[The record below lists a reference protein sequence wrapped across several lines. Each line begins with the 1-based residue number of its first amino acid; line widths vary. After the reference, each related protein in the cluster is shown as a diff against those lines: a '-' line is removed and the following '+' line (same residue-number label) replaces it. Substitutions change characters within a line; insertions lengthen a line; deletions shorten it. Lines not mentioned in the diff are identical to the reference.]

1 MKLVEESFK
10 KRNFIEKNKNYL
22 SKNNFSLSCYL
33 SEVNRQSLRQLLIAF
48 LRERVLENYYQAGN
62 LIFKLSRLNA
72 SICVSQ
78 VKLNSLFRFT
88 EFEKVYLI
96 DRKKNITELITD
108 PIHLLEIVKT
118 ELDTIFDIEQW
129 EKVTRE
135 VNNHIQNTILIT
147 RQKDKLRTELFPFY
161 SETHKNYFSELS
173 EKNKNLLDYSFKFE
187 QLSFNGHPY
196 HPFAKTK
203 VGFSTDDIL
212 RYTTEFRPKVFILLA
227 AVRKKSMCMETTHSK
242 FVFTEWF
249 SEYYPNAWNSWVN
262 ELEKNNLN
270 QEDYIPFPVHP
281 WQAANMVR
289 NLFADY
295 IMSNNIIFFDS
306 VGISASPTSSFRTL
320 APIENWYAPYIKLPI
335 GIYASGVFR
344 ALSVNS
350 IKNTPKITHIMKNIL
365 LKEPH
370 ISERLAILP
379 EVCGLYLNA
388 VDDDKARH
396 FTVIFRENVIN
407 YLSNEEIAVVVSALF
422 EKSLE
427 SNSSLFVELIKL
439 AGCLDYEGALN
450 YFNKY
455 VDLVLGSYLDLYL
468 VYGIALEG
476 HQQNTLAIFQNGNIK
491 RFIARDFDGIEIFA
505 DSLNSHDLTL
515 TDLLSPP
522 FVTDNKITVRN
533 QLLHTVY
540 QLHLGELVL
549 LLSAHFQCAEKNFWT
564 IIRNKTEERFDIL
577 KKRVDLVRWEEEYH
591 AILKADWPVKAL
603 FRMRLEKQYV
613 REGIFSYIS
622 NPLAI

>member
-22 SKNNFSLSCYL
+22 NKNNFPLKCYL

-48 LRERVLENYYQAGN
+48 LRERVLEHYYQIGN
-62 LIFKLSRLNA
+62 LVFKLPRINS

-78 VKLNSLFRFT
+78 VKLNSLLRFT
-88 EFEKVYLI
+88 EFEKVFLI

-108 PIHLLEIVKT
+108 PIDLLEIVKR

-129 EKVTRE
+129 EKVSRE
-135 VNNHIQNTILIT
+135 VNNHIQNTVLIT
-147 RQKDKLRTELFPFY
+147 RQKDKLKKELFPFY
-161 SETHKNYFSELS
+161 PENHKNYFSEFS
-173 EKNKNLLDYSFKFE
+173 GNNKSLLDCSFKFE

-203 VGFSTDDIL
+203 VGFSTEDIV

-227 AVRKKSMCMETTHSK
+227 AVRKKAMCMETTQSE
-242 FVFTEWF
+242 FVFSDWF
-249 SEYYPNAWNSWVN
+249 SEHYPSAWCSWVN
-262 ELEKNNLN
+262 ELEKKNLN
-270 QEDYIPFPVHP
+270 QKDYIPFPVHP
-281 WQAANMVR
+281 WQAANIVR
-289 NLFADY
+289 NLFADH
-295 IMSNNIIFFDS
+295 IKANDIILFDN
-306 VGISASPTSSFRTL
+306 VVISASPTSSFRTL
-320 APIENWYAPYIKLPI
+320 APVENWYAPYIKLPI

-365 LKEPH
+365 LKQNS

-388 VDDDKARH
+388 VEDDKARH
-396 FTVIFRENVIN
+396 FTVIFRENIIN
-407 YLSNEEIAVVVSALF
+407 YLSKDEIAVVVSALF

-427 SNSSLFVELIKL
+427 SNTSLFIELIKL
-439 AGCLDYEGALN
+439 AGCLNYQDALI
-450 YFNKY
+450 YFNQY

-468 VYGIALEG
+468 IYGIALEG
-476 HQQNTLAIFQNGNIK
+476 HQQNTLAIFQNGHIK
-491 RFIARDFDGIEIFA
+491 RFMARDFDGIEIYA
-505 DSLNSHDLTL
+505 DSLNSHDLAL
-515 TDLLSPP
+515 SDLLSPP
-522 FVTDNKITVRN
+522 FVTHNKITVRN

-549 LLSAHFQCAEKNFWT
+549 LLAAHFNCEEKDFWS
-564 IIRNKTEERFDIL
+564 IIREKTEERFIAL
-577 KKRVDLVRWEEEYH
+577 KKQVDLIRWEEEYH
-591 AILKADWPVKAL
+591 AILKADWPIKAL

-622 NPLAI
+622 NPLVT

>member
-1 MKLVEESFK
+1 MNLVEESFK

-22 SKNNFSLSCYL
+22 NKNNFSSRCYL

-48 LRERVLENYYQAGN
+48 LRERVLEHYYQIEN
-62 LIFKLSRLNA
+62 LIFKLPRLNS

-78 VKLNSLFRFT
+78 VKLNSLLRFT
-88 EFEKVYLI
+88 EFEKVFLI

-108 PIHLLEIVKT
+108 PINLLEIVKT
-118 ELDTIFDIEQW
+118 ELGTIFDREQW
-129 EKVTRE
+129 EKVIRE
-135 VNNHIQNTILIT
+135 VSNHIQNTILIT
-147 RQKDKLRTELFPFY
+147 RQKDKLKTELFLFY
-161 SETHKNYFSELS
+161 SEKNKNYFSEFHK
-173 EKNKNLLDYSFKFE
+173 KNKNLLDYSFKFE
-187 QLSFNGHPY
+187 QLSFSGHPY

-203 VGFSTDDIL
+203 VGFSTEDIF

-227 AVRKKSMCMETTHSK
+227 AVRKKSMCMETTQSN
-242 FVFTEWF
+242 FEFSDWF
-249 SEYYPNAWNSWVN
+249 SKHYPSAWKIWVN
-262 ELEKNNLN
+262 ELEKKNFN
-270 QEDYIPFPVHP
+270 QKDYIPFPVHP
-281 WQAANMVR
+281 WQAANIVR
-289 NLFADY
+289 NLFAEHIKAND
-295 IMSNNIIFFDS
+295 IILFDN
-306 VGISASPTSSFRTL
+306 VGIGASPTSSFRTL

-350 IKNTPKITHIMKNIL
+350 IKNTPKITHVMKNIL
-365 LKEPH
+365 IKENS

-379 EVCGLYLNA
+379 EVCGLYLKA
-388 VDDDKARH
+388 VEDDKARH
-396 FTVIFRENVIN
+396 FTVIFRENIVN

-427 SNSSLFVELIKL
+427 SNTNLFIELIQL
-439 AGCLDYEGALN
+439 AGCLNYQDAIN
-450 YFNKY
+450 YFNQY

-468 VYGIALEG
+468 IYGIALEG

-491 RFIARDFDGIEIFA
+491 RFIARDFDGIEIYA
-505 DSLNSHDLTL
+505 DSLNSHALTL

-522 FVTDNKITVRN
+522 FVTHDKITVRN
-533 QLLHTVY
+533 QLLHSVY

-549 LLSAHFQCAEKNFWT
+549 LLATHFKCKEKNFWT
-564 IIRNKTEERFDIL
+564 IIRNKTEERFNAL
-577 KKRVDLVRWEEEYH
+577 KKQVDLVRWEDEYH

-622 NPLAI
+622 NPLVI

>member
-22 SKNNFSLSCYL
+22 SKNNLSLRCYL

-48 LRERVLENYYQAGN
+48 LRERVLEHYYQVGN
-62 LIFKLSRLNA
+62 LIFKLPRLNG

-78 VKLNSLFRFT
+78 VKLNSLLRFT
-88 EFEKVYLI
+88 EFEKVFLI

-108 PIHLLEIVKT
+108 PINLLEIVKK

-129 EKVTRE
+129 EKVSKE

-147 RQKDKLRTELFPFY
+147 RQKDKLRAELFPFY
-161 SETHKNYFSELS
+161 PDKHKNYFSEFP
-173 EKNKNLLDYSFKFE
+173 EKNKNLLDCSFKFE

-203 VGFSTDDIL
+203 VGFSTEDIL
-212 RYTTEFRPKVFILLA
+212 RYTTEFRPKVIILLA
-227 AVRKKSMCMETTHSK
+227 AVRKKTMCMETTQSK
-242 FVFTEWF
+242 FVFSDWF
-249 SEYYPNAWNSWVN
+249 SEHYPSAWNLWLN
-262 ELEKNNLN
+262 ELEKKNLN
-270 QEDYIPFPVHP
+270 QKDYIPFPVHP
-281 WQAANMVR
+281 WQAANIVKD
-289 NLFADY
+289 LFADH
-295 IMSNNIIFFDS
+295 IKANDIILFDN
-306 VGISASPTSSFRTL
+306 VGIDASPTSSFRTL
-320 APIENWYAPYIKLPI
+320 APIENWHAPYIKLPI

-350 IKNTPKITHIMKNIL
+350 IKNTPKITQIMKNIL
-365 LKEPH
+365 LKENT
-370 ISERLAILP
+370 IAERLAILP
-379 EVCGLYLNA
+379 EVCGLYLNS
-388 VDDDKARH
+388 VEDDKARH

-407 YLSNEEIAVVVSALF
+407 YLSKEEIAVVVSALF

-427 SNSSLFVELIKL
+427 SNTSLFIELIKL
-439 AGCLDYEGALN
+439 AGCLNYQDALN
-450 YFNKY
+450 YFNQY

-468 VYGIALEG
+468 IYGIALEG
-476 HQQNTLAIFQNGNIK
+476 HQQNTLAIFQNGHIK
-491 RFIARDFDGIEIFA
+491 RFIARDFDGIEIYA
-505 DSLNSHDLTL
+505 DSLNSHALTL
-515 TDLLSPP
+515 SDLLSPP
-522 FVTDNKITVRN
+522 FVTHNKTTVRN

-549 LLSAHFQCAEKNFWT
+549 LLAAHFNCEERFFWA
-564 IIRNKTEERFDIL
+564 IIRKKTEERFAAL
-577 KKRVDLVRWEEEYH
+577 KKQVDLIRWEEEYN